1 MKRKITFL
9 IAVIAALMLITQPMK
24 AVGQVVSGTLYTTT
38 SSSFPTG
45 WSSDGSFNGYKL
57 LNYTSC
63 YIQTSTFVQ
72 NGFTSIV
79 VYARKYGGPTDSEK
93 VITVSWYDAS
103 TNTET
108 VLGTVSP
115 TSTSLANYTISSP
128 SNPTGNTEGY
138 IKIQCKNANS
148 QGKGSGVGAVTIN
161 YTAGATKLTAPTL
174 TATAGV
180 KRVNLSWATI
190 SNASSYTL
198 EYADNNSFTSSQT
211 ISGISNSATSYTVT
225 TLNDVALSAGTTYY
239 FKLKAVGNGTTYTD
253 SDFSTTQNATPVAN
267 ITLTAP
273 TLTAATGSHQGEVDL
288 SWNAIEH
295 ASSYTISY
303 STDQS
308 SWSDIENISNELTSY
323 TKSGL
328 TNGTTYY
335 FKAQAVGD
343 GVDYITSAFST
354 TVNAT
359 PTVPQL
365 AKPAFTAITPGNG
378 KVTPTWTN
386 DANASSYTIEYSTK
400 SDFSSAVEE
409 IAPATSGVDIT
420 SLTNE
425 TKYYFRLKAVGD
437 GENYTTSIW
446 SDTENATP
454 SNKQSITITEDD
466 IANFD
471 DAYNWYDWTVGGIS
485 GRVYAFQNSGIQFN
499 SGKTAY
505 CIYNTDAIPGTIK
518 SIKMIKASGTD
529 RSWTLKVGTSSITAT
544 TGGTIMGSVQTV
556 GTSGATW
563 DVTDDYDYFFLFVSG
578 GATVIESI
586 EITYIPKYTVT
597 YNANGGTGDA
607 PAVASYYEAASV
619 TAAAANTFTVPSA
632 NHTFNTWNTKADGS
646 GTSYPAGEAFS
657 MPGANITLY
666 AQWNRNIPVDGN
678 NEITEDVTVAAGE
691 TVTISSITKIPN
703 GRTLTING
711 TLVSA
716 TAANLV
722 VEDGGQLIVHNAGVN
737 ATIEKALSSARTGTN
752 WYTIASPVKDISIG
766 TPSQSGDVIHLKDAE
781 YDLYR
786 YNETSTTWENHKDTG
801 HHSDFN
807 KLLSGHG
814 YLYRRDGATTLA
826 YTGVVNGSASETVS
840 LTVDGS
846 GELKGLNLI
855 GNPYSHNIYKGE
867 GGAIDNDQLSAGYYR
882 LKNDA
887 TWGSKLDYDEPIL
900 SGEGILV
907 QAISEI
913 DLEIVNT
920 DNVAT
925 NESKSGKDNIMFSIT
940 NVNYEDVTYALFH
953 EGYGLNKINHRNPEA
968 PMIYIAKDDA
978 HYAIA
983 TMSDDTKIINLCFKA
998 MTIGQ
1003 YTLNYKA
1010 DGDFSYLHV
1019 IDRMTGEDVDMLME
1033 GEYGFIA
1040 SPSDAESRFIVRLEY
1055 SNGYENSE
1063 DSIFAYQSGSDII
1076 VNGEGELQIFD
1087 VMGRRVS
1094 TQYVSGVETINLRSH
1109 GVYIF
1114 KLNEKTQKIV
1124 VK

>member
-9 IAVIAALMLITQPMK
+9 IAAIAAIMLITQPMK
-24 AVGQVVSGTLYTTT
+24 VVGQTRGETEITTTFASSSSYSAGMTLSYSGTTGLSWTT
-38 SSSFPTG
+38 SSKPNGYDGTRGIQFSKT
-45 WSSDGSFNGYKL
+45 SSDL
-57 LNYTSC
+57 
-63 YIQTSTFVQ
+63 
-72 NGFTSIV
+72 
-79 VYARKYGGPTDSEK
+79 
-93 VITVSWYDAS
+93 TV
-103 TNTET
+103 
-108 VLGTVSP
+108 
-115 TSTSLANYTISSP
+115 
-128 SNPTGNTEGY
+128 
-138 IKIQCKNANS
+138 
-148 QGKGSGVGAVTIN
+148 
-161 YTAGATKLTAPTL
+161 
-174 TATAGV
+174 
-180 KRVNLSWATI
+180 TI
-190 SNASSYTL
+190 SNAVVSSVVVTASSNSSSGYNNTIDVTVGSTIMGSTQSIASGSTNNNTEYTF
-198 EYADNNSFTSSQT
+198 DNNSGSGEIKVTLTSAGDNGKSIYVKSISVTYTPTHTLTYSASEGGSITSVMNGSSSVSSGSQVAEGTTLNIVAAASSGYTFNGWTQTGTGNSFGNAANQSTTFTMGTANATMTANFIVTPST
-211 ISGISNSATSYTVT
+211 PYFTAANVDLAYTATSGIINYSVNNSKDGGIVSAACTAGDSWISDVAVTDEDDNENTVTFTTTKNTGAQRDGIIRLTYTYDTKTTVTKDVTITQAEMPQLATPEFTAVTSGKGKVTPIWDDVDNATSYTVRYST
-225 TLNDVALSAGTTYY
+225 SENFATHTDVPSIESGNDITGLTNETKYY
-239 FKLKAVGNGTTYTD
+239 FKLKAVGDG
-253 SDFSTTQNATPVAN
+253 
-267 ITLTAP
+267 
-273 TLTAATGSHQGEVDL
+273 
-288 SWNAIEH
+288 
-295 ASSYTISY
+295 ISY
-303 STDQS
+303 RDSE
-308 SWSDIENISNELTSY
+308 WSD
-323 TKSGL
+323 
-328 TNGTTYY
+328 
-335 FKAQAVGD
+335 AV
-343 GVDYITSAFST
+343 SST
-354 TVNAT
+354 PNAR
-359 PTVPQL
+359 
-365 AKPAFTAITPGNG
+365 
-378 KVTPTWTN
+378 
-386 DANASSYTIEYSTK
+386 
-400 SDFSSAVEE
+400 
-409 IAPATSGVDIT
+409 
-420 SLTNE
+420 E
-425 TKYYFRLKAVGD
+425 T
-437 GENYTTSIW
+437 
-446 SDTENATP
+446 
-454 SNKQSITITEDD
+454 ITITSSSIDD
-466 IANFD
+466 FSG
-471 DAYNWYDWTVGGIS
+471 YKWYEWTAGGIS
-485 GRVYAFQNSGIQFN
+485 GQVYAYSNSGIQFN
-499 SGKTAY
+499 SSKDGY
-505 CIYNTDAIPGTIK
+505 WIYNTVAVPGTIK
-518 SIKMIKASGTD
+518 LVKMIKASGTD
-529 RSWTLKVGTSSITAT
+529 QTWTLKVGTSLIDETGEGT
-544 TGGTIMGSVQTV
+544 TMGFSQTV

-563 DVTDDYDYFFLFVSG
+563 DVTDDYDHFLLYVSG

-703 GRTLTING
+703 GRILTING

-1055 SNGYENSE
+1055 SNGYENTE

-1087 VMGRRVS
+1087 MMGRRVL